1 GADSSR
7 RGACSTPLARRSTSR
22 HGARRV
28 DRGWVV
34 ERRRERQRKRR
45 RSRGSQRRTGDES
58 QCSSG
63 ECGRL
68 ETAPP
73 GARTEAPHIAGDTRG
88 MDRMLTAPFL
98 QELAPAQNVLVAGI
112 GGGFD
117 VFSGLPLYF
126 GLQQAG
132 KHVHLANLSF
142 SSLPPEP
149 AARLAPALLRV
160 STA

>member
-1 GADSSR
+1 
-7 RGACSTPLARRSTSR
+7 
-22 HGARRV
+22 
-28 DRGWVV
+28 
-34 ERRRERQRKRR
+34 
-45 RSRGSQRRTGDES
+45 
-58 QCSSG
+58 
-63 ECGRL
+63 
-68 ETAPP
+68 
-73 GARTEAPHIAGDTRG
+73 

-160 STA
+160 STATPLVGSYFPERYLAEWFRDRGEDVA